1 MERFEKNKPL
11 FLDASQDENILALL
25 LGKNLAVIYQ
35 KWSERT
41 PGIISDLP
49 GDESRPNKQ

>member
-1 MERFEKNKPL
+1 MKMLVTFYCREMV
-11 FLDASQDENILALL
+11 
-25 LGKNLAVIYQ
+25 GKNLAVIYQ